1 MQKRGYFTDY
11 SILGRSPLFRG
22 IPAGD
27 FGVLL
32 EHLKAETRSYK
43 KGDLICRAGEH
54 TNALGIVLSGSVTI
68 ESDDIFGNRSV
79 LDKAGPGQVFAET
92 YACVP
97 NEPML
102 VNVAAA
108 ENCTVLFLKTAQ
120 ILSPC
125 PVSCGHHGKLIE
137 NLLLVSAQ
145 KNLSL
150 SRRIFHTAPKTIRGR
165 LISYLS
171 FQAIRE
177 NSDSF
182 TIPFNR
188 QQLADYLSVDRSAL
202 SKEMGKMRDEGILNF
217 SKNHFELKRTS

>member
-1 MQKRGYFTDY
+1 MKKGGYFTDY

-43 KGDLICRAGEH
+43 KGDLICHAGEH
-54 TNALGIVLSGSVTI
+54 TNALGIVLTGSVTI

-79 LDKAGPGQVFAET
+79 LDKVGPGQVFAET

-97 NEPML
+97 NDPML

-108 ENCTVLFLKTAQ
+108 ENCR
-120 ILSPC
+120 
-125 PVSCGHHGKLIE
+125 HHGKLIE

>member
-1 MQKRGYFTDY
+1 MKKGGYFTDY

-43 KGDLICRAGEH
+43 KGDLICHAGEH
-54 TNALGIVLSGSVTI
+54 TNALGIVLTGSVTI

-79 LDKAGPGQVFAET
+79 LDKVGPGQVFAET

-125 PVSCGHHGKLIE
+125 AVNCRHHGKLIE

-150 SRRIFHTAPKTIRGR
+150 SRRISTPHRKRYAGDSFHTCRFRPSAKTATA
-165 LISYLS
+165 SQS
-171 FQAIRE
+171 
-177 NSDSF
+177 
-182 TIPFNR
+182 
-188 QQLADYLSVDRSAL
+188 RSIASSL
-202 SKEMGKMRDEGILNF
+202 RI
-217 SKNHFELKRTS
+217 TSA

>member
-1 MQKRGYFTDY
+1 MKKGGYFTDY

-43 KGDLICRAGEH
+43 KGDLICHAGEH
-54 TNALGIVLSGSVTI
+54 TNALGIVLTGSVTI

-79 LDKAGPGQVFAET
+79 LDKVGPGQVFAET

-125 PVSCGHHGKLIE
+125 AVNCGHHGKLIE

-145 KNLSL
+145 
-150 SRRIFHTAPKTIRGR
+150 KTIRGR

-217 SKNHFELKRTS
+217 SKNHFEIKRTS

>member
-1 MQKRGYFTDY
+1 MKKGGYFTDY

-43 KGDLICRAGEH
+43 KGDLICHAGEH
-54 TNALGIVLSGSVTI
+54 TNALGIVLTGSVTI

-79 LDKAGPGQVFAET
+79 LDKVGPGQVFAET

-108 ENCTVLFLKTAQ
+108 ENCTVWPA
-120 ILSPC
+120 
-125 PVSCGHHGKLIE
+125 
-137 NLLLVSAQ
+137 
-145 KNLSL
+145 
-150 SRRIFHTAPKTIRGR
+150 
-165 LISYLS
+165 
-171 FQAIRE
+171 
-177 NSDSF
+177 
-182 TIPFNR
+182 
-188 QQLADYLSVDRSAL
+188 
-202 SKEMGKMRDEGILNF
+202 F
-217 SKNHFELKRTS
+217 SKLQ

>member
-1 MQKRGYFTDY
+1 MKKGGYFTDY

-43 KGDLICRAGEH
+43 KGDLICHAGEH
-54 TNALGIVLSGSVTI
+54 TNALGIVLTGSVTI

-79 LDKAGPGQVFAET
+79 LDKVGPGQVFAET

-125 PVSCGHHGKLIE
+125 PVNCRHHGKLIE

-177 NSDSF
+177 SSDSF

-202 SKEMGKMRDEGILNF
+202 SKEMGKMRDEAILNF

>member
-1 MQKRGYFTDY
+1 MKKGGYFTDY

-32 EHLKAETRSYK
+32 EHLKTETRSYK
-43 KGDLICRAGEH
+43 KGDLICHAGEH
-54 TNALGIVLSGSVTI
+54 TNALGIVLTGSVTI

-79 LDKAGPGQVFAET
+79 LDKVGPGQVFAET

-125 PVSCGHHGKLIE
+125 AVNCGHHGKLIE
-137 NLLLVSAQ
+137 NLLLVNPFRAA
-145 KNLSL
+145 KAA
-150 SRRIFHTAPKTIRGR
+150 IMFFG
-165 LISYLS
+165 IS
-171 FQAIRE
+171 I
-177 NSDSF
+177 
-182 TIPFNR
+182 
-188 QQLADYLSVDRSAL
+188 LADGL
-202 SKEMGKMRDEGILNF
+202 
-217 SKNHFELKRTS
+217 FELITYIQQRRAEKSEYKDIR

>member
-1 MQKRGYFTDY
+1 M
-11 SILGRSPLFRG
+11 
-22 IPAGD
+22 
-27 FGVLL
+27 
-32 EHLKAETRSYK
+32 E
-43 KGDLICRAGEH
+43 
-54 TNALGIVLSGSVTI
+54 
-68 ESDDIFGNRSV
+68 
-79 LDKAGPGQVFAET
+79 
-92 YACVP
+92 
-97 NEPML
+97 
-102 VNVAAA
+102 
-108 ENCTVLFLKTAQ
+108 
-120 ILSPC
+120 
-125 PVSCGHHGKLIE
+125 LIE

-202 SKEMGKMRDEGILNF
+202 SKEMGKCATKAF
-217 SKNHFELKRTS
+217 

>member
-1 MQKRGYFTDY
+1 MKKGGNFTDY

-43 KGDLICRAGEH
+43 KGDLICHAGEH
-54 TNALGIVLSGSVTI
+54 TNALGIVLTGSVTI

-79 LDKAGPGQVFAET
+79 LDKVGPGQVFAET

-125 PVSCGHHGKLIE
+125 PVNCRHHGKLIE

-177 NSDSF
+177 SSDSF

>member
-1 MQKRGYFTDY
+1 
-11 SILGRSPLFRG
+11 
-22 IPAGD
+22 
-27 FGVLL
+27 VL
-32 EHLKAETRSYK
+32 T
-43 KGDLICRAGEH
+43 
-54 TNALGIVLSGSVTI
+54 GSVTI

-79 LDKAGPGQVFAET
+79 LDKVGPGQVFAET

-125 PVSCGHHGKLIE
+125 AVNCRHHGKLIE

>member
-1 MQKRGYFTDY
+1 MLT
-11 SILGRSPLFRG
+11 
-22 IPAGD
+22 
-27 FGVLL
+27 
-32 EHLKAETRSYK
+32 
-43 KGDLICRAGEH
+43 
-54 TNALGIVLSGSVTI
+54 GSVTI

-79 LDKAGPGQVFAET
+79 LDKVGPGQVFAET

-125 PVSCGHHGKLIE
+125 PVNCRHHGKLIE

-188 QQLADYLSVDRSAL
+188 QQLADYLGVERSGLSVEL
-202 SKEMGKMRDEGILNF
+202 GKMRDEGLLDF
-217 SKNHFELKRTS
+217 HKSHFLLKTPETDRPFPSAR

>member
-1 MQKRGYFTDY
+1 LKKGGYFTDY

-43 KGDLICRAGEH
+43 KGDLICHAGEH
-54 TNALGIVLSGSVTI
+54 TNALGIVLTGSVTI

-79 LDKAGPGQVFAET
+79 LDKVGPGQVFAET

-102 VNVAAA
+102 VNVTAA
-108 ENCTVLFLKTAQ
+108 ENCTVLFLKPAQ

-125 PVSCGHHGKLIE
+125 AVNCRHHGKLIE
-137 NLLLVSAQ
+137 NLEKGIVFERSNEVVWICRNCGHIHVG
-145 KNLSL
+145 KN
-150 SRRIFHTAPKTIRGR
+150 APSVCPVCKHP
-165 LISYLS
+165 
-171 FQAIRE
+171 QA
-177 NSDSF
+177 
-182 TIPFNR
+182 
-188 QQLADYLSVDRSAL
+188 Y
-202 SKEMGKMRDEGILNF
+202 
-217 SKNHFELKRTS
+217 FELRAENY